1 MSKEFGESKTNSI
14 ENSIT
19 ISQKVKITRKT
30 FGVSE
35 SDKVKDSIMIWQ
47 KVEQKVHQNVI
58 TFIFAP

>member
-35 SDKVKDSIMIWQ
+35 SDKVKDSIMNWQ

-58 TFIFAP
+58 TFFFEP